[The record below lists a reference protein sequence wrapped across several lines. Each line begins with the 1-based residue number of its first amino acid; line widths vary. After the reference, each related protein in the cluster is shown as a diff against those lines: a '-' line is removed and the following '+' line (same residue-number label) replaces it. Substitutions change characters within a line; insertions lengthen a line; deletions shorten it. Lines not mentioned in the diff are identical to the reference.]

1 MSEDD
6 HTFDAENYTNSN
18 DWLNPP
24 VLSDPNFELS
34 ARLQALENAMLE
46 RMELSDATRNWAPPG
61 YVPIYDY
68 HLPTNNSD
76 PDPTIKME
84 LNRKWKYHL
93 KEWYPNLEVR
103 LTCQTCLYREEGCR
117 DLRSPP
123 PHAAGHVCSHWKPN
137 RDLLDRVSG
146 ANND

>member
-93 KEWYPNLEVR
+93 KEWYPNLEVPFACR
-103 LTCQTCLYREEGCR
+103 TCTGNGNCEWTPQVGV
-117 DLRSPP
+117 P
-123 PHAAGHVCSHWKPN
+123 ACSHWKPN